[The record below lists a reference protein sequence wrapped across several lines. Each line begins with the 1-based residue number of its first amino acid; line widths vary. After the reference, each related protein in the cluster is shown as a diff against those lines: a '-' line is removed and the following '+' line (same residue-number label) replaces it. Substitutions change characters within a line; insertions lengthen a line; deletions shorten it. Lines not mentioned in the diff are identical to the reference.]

1 MRMTTANAPS
11 GDNQGQYGDSQKL
24 AARARLNA
32 RYTIAETGW
41 FPWVADRLPI
51 RPGDDVLDIGC
62 GPAWFWASVAGRL
75 PAAIRLTLA
84 DLSPGMVEEAV
95 ARCKTLPLAR
105 VEGRPADAATLPFE
119 DGRFNGVVAMHM
131 LYHLRDPAA
140 AVAEFHRVLKP
151 GGFLAVTTNG
161 EGNLRKMHELAT
173 AVGGSP
179 VDPGAAAF
187 GFGAARSLLSAQF
200 GSVEFSPY
208 PARMCITDPED
219 LFLALVSYPPGDA
232 ADAAQKAALRDAIA
246 RAFSDGGGR
255 LDVARETGLFLAI
268 RR

>member
-1 MRMTTANAPS
+1 MNAS
-11 GDNQGQYGDSQKL
+11 AGDNRSQYGDSRKL

-62 GPAWFWASVAGRL
+62 GPAWFWASVASGL
-75 PAAIRLTLA
+75 PDGIRLTLA

-95 ARCKTLPLAR
+95 ARCKALPLAR
-105 VEGRPADAATLPFE
+105 VEGRPADAAALPFG
-119 DGRFNGVVAMHM
+119 DGCFDGVVAMHM
-131 LYHLRDPAA
+131 LYHLPDPATA
-140 AVAEFHRVLKP
+140 IAEFYRVLRP

-161 EGNLRKMHELAT
+161 EGNLRSMHELAT
-173 AVGGSP
+173 TVGGSP

-187 GFGAARSLLSAQF
+187 GFRAAKSLLAAQF
-200 GSVEFSPY
+200 GSVDLIPY

-219 LFLALVSYPPGDA
+219 LFLALTSYPPGETAGPD
-232 ADAAQKAALRDAIA
+232 QKAALRDAIA

-255 LDVARETGLFLAI
+255 LDVARETGLFLAT